1 MITAIHPAATVVL
14 LRDGTQGCEVLLVR
28 RNAQL
33 SFHGGAWVFPGGRI
47 DAEDLEAAG
56 RGADIRVAARHAA
69 VREAREEAGL
79 RIEPDSLLLF
89 SRWVTPVNVLKRFD
103 TWFFAAPA
111 GAGAVQVDG
120 GEIDMHRWFRPRE
133 ALAARARSEID
144 LPPPTFVTLTQLD
157 EAADVAVTLQRLS
170 QRPFEHFEPQL
181 HVTADGACTL
191 YHGDAAYGST
201 ELDRPGPRHRLWM
214 RDGGW
219 YYERSGGPA

>member
-33 SFHGGAWVFPGGRI
+33 SFHGGAWVFPGG
-47 DAEDLEAAG
+47 
-56 RGADIRVAARHAA
+56 
-69 VREAREEAGL
+69 
-79 RIEPDSLLLF
+79 
-89 SRWVTPVNVLKRFD
+89 
-103 TWFFAAPA
+103 
-111 GAGAVQVDG
+111 
-120 GEIDMHRWFRPRE
+120 
-133 ALAARARSEID
+133 
-144 LPPPTFVTLTQLD
+144 LD

-181 HVTADGACTL
+181 HVTAGGACPL

-219 YYERSGGPA
+219 CYERSGGPA